1 MTASLD
7 TACREIDQLLVQCL
21 IAWAEAIEGDVA
33 GDQLIVVHAHYMET
47 CTYLH
52 DAREALEAAIRSL
65 EAVAAWPGGK
75 RSGEQPQPA
84 AAKSV
89 PVFINFNC
97 GGDAAVKPGPDQPD
111 TSGSSSRPD
120 RPTRQQAPWRGNIR
134 DWNRTVST
142 IPPRQQCSRHGDG
155 CLCDQ
160 DRVVD
165 SAASGPV
172 HPSPD
177 GGQHGHADEGEV
189 QAGST
194 PAGTSQAELHQSD
207 RSGSKEPTDG
217 EKNKSTRS
225 RRRG

>member
-21 IAWAEAIEGDVA
+21 IAWAEAIECDVTGDR
-33 GDQLIVVHAHYMET
+33 LILVHTHYMET
-47 CTYLH
+47 CTYLY

-65 EAVAAWPGGK
+65 ETVADWPDGG
-75 RSGEQPQPA
+75 RSEGPA
-84 AAKSV
+84 APAVSKSA

-97 GGDAAVKPGPDQPD
+97 GSNPVVTPLPDQPD

-120 RPTRQQAPWRGNIR
+120 RPTRPQAPWRGNIR

-142 IPPRQQCSRHGDG
+142 IPPHQQCSPHGHG

-160 DRVVD
+160 DCAAD

-194 PAGTSQAELHQSD
+194 PAGASQAELHQSD

-217 EKNKSTRS
+217 EKNTSNRS

>member
-7 TACREIDQLLVQCL
+7 TACREIDQLLVRCL
-21 IAWAEAIEGDVA
+21 IAWAEAIEGDVT
-33 GDQLIVVHAHYMET
+33 GDRLILVHTHYMQT
-47 CTYLH
+47 CTYLY

-65 EAVAAWPGGK
+65 ETVAAWPGGK
-75 RSGEQPQPA
+75 RSGELPQPA
-84 AAKSV
+84 AAKSA

-97 GGDAAVKPGPDQPD
+97 GSNPVVTPLPDQPD

-120 RPTRQQAPWRGNIR
+120 RPTRPKAPWRGNIR

-142 IPPRQQCSRHGDG
+142 IPPHQQCSSHGDG

-160 DRVVD
+160 DRVAD
-165 SAASGPV
+165 SAASGLG
-172 HPSPD
+172 HPSPY
-177 GGQHGHADEGEV
+177 GGHHGHADEGEV

-194 PAGTSQAELHQSD
+194 PAGASRAELHQSD